1 MNYEDRVA
9 KRAKSIE
16 ISTIRY
22 FFNMVKDVP
31 GAISLTIGEPD
42 FVTPR
47 HIIDAAYESLLE
59 GKTGYTVNAGLIELR
74 EEISKYLKKN
84 YNVGYKPDGEILVT
98 IGATEAIYIALNTL
112 VEDGDEV
119 LIPEPSFV
127 AYDPCT
133 KLAGGKSVF
142 VPTYEE
148 DNFVLKAE
156 TLEKYIND
164 KSKVLVLPYPN
175 NPTGAVLPYEE
186 MVKLADIVKKYDL
199 LVVTDEIYSE
209 LVYEGFRHVSF
220 ASLPNMWERTVLI
233 NGFSKSYAM
242 TGWRLGYIAA
252 PEYFVKHMTKI
263 HQYDVTSASTQSQY
277 AGLEAMKN
285 GENDIKFM
293 REKYDERRKF
303 LYDSL
308 IDMGFECFE
317 PKGAFY
323 IFPSIKETGLTS
335 TEFAKR
341 LLYEA
346 KVAVV
351 PGSAFGEHGEGHVR
365 MAYATS
371 MDNLKESVKRIEKFL
386 RNFK

>member
-1 MNYEDRVA
+1 MDFEDRVS

-22 FFNMVKDVP
+22 FFNMAKEVP

-47 HIIDAAYESLLE
+47 HIIDAAYASLLE

-74 EEISKYLKKN
+74 QEISKYLKGN
-84 YNVGYKPDGEILVT
+84 YDVEYKPDGEILVT

-112 VEDGDEV
+112 LEDGDEV

-142 VPTYEE
+142 VPTYEK
-148 DNFVLKAE
+148 DNFVLKADV
-156 TLEKYIND
+156 LEKYVTER
-164 KSKVLVLPYPN
+164 SKVLILPYPN
-175 NPTGAVLPYEE
+175 NPTGAVMPYDE
-186 MVKLADIVKKYDL
+186 MVKLAEVVLKHDL

-209 LVYEGFRHVSF
+209 LVYDGFKHVSF
-220 ASLPNMWERTVLI
+220 ASLPGMWERTVLI

-277 AGLEAMKN
+277 AGLEALRN
-285 GENDIKFM
+285 GDDDVKFM
-293 REKYDERRKF
+293 RGKYDERRKF
-303 LYDSL
+303 LYLSL
-308 IDMGFECFE
+308 IDMGFKCFE

-335 TEFAKR
+335 LEFAKK

-346 KVAVV
+346 KVAAV
-351 PGSAFGEHGEGHVR
+351 PGSAFGEHGEGYIR
-365 MAYATS
+365 MSYATS
-371 MDNLKESVKRIEKFL
+371 MDNLKEAVKRIREFMEKF
-386 RNFK
+386 

>member
-1 MNYEDRVA
+1 MDFEDRVS

-22 FFNMVKDVP
+22 FFNMAKEVS

-47 HIIDAAYESLLE
+47 HIIDAAYASLLE

-74 EEISKYLKKN
+74 QEISKYLKRSCD
-84 YNVGYKPDGEILVT
+84 VEYKPDGEILVT

-142 VPTYEE
+142 VPTYEK
-148 DNFVLKAE
+148 DNFVLKADV
-156 TLEKYIND
+156 LEKYVTER
-164 KSKVLVLPYPN
+164 SKVLILPYPN
-175 NPTGAVLPYEE
+175 NPTGAVMPYEE
-186 MVKLADIVKKYDL
+186 MVKLVEVVLKHDL

-209 LVYEGFRHVSF
+209 LVYDGFKHVSF
-220 ASLPNMWERTVLI
+220 ASLPGMWERTVLI

-277 AGLEAMKN
+277 AGLEALRN
-285 GENDIKFM
+285 GDGDVKFM

-303 LYDSL
+303 LYSSL

-335 TEFAKR
+335 LEFAKK

-346 KVAVV
+346 KVATV
-351 PGSAFGEHGEGHVR
+351 PGSAFGEHGEGYIR
-365 MAYATS
+365 MSYATS
-371 MDNLKESVKRIEKFL
+371 MENLKEAVKRIREFMKKF
-386 RNFK
+386 

>member
-1 MNYEDRVA
+1 VDFEDRVS

-22 FFNMVKDVP
+22 FFNMAKEVS

-47 HIIDAAYESLLE
+47 HIIDAAYASLLE

-74 EEISKYLKKN
+74 QEISKYLKRSCD
-84 YNVGYKPDGEILVT
+84 VEYKPDGEILVT

-142 VPTYEE
+142 VPTYEK
-148 DNFVLKAE
+148 DNFVLKADV
-156 TLEKYIND
+156 LEKYVTER
-164 KSKVLVLPYPN
+164 SKVLILPYPN
-175 NPTGAVLPYEE
+175 NPTGAVMPYEE
-186 MVKLADIVKKYDL
+186 MVKLVEVVLKHDL

-209 LVYEGFRHVSF
+209 LVYDGFKHVSF
-220 ASLPNMWERTVLI
+220 ASLPGMWERTVLI

-277 AGLEAMKN
+277 AGLEALRN
-285 GENDIKFM
+285 GDGDVKFM

-303 LYDSL
+303 LYSSL

-335 TEFAKR
+335 LEFAKK

-346 KVAVV
+346 KVAAV
-351 PGSAFGEHGEGHVR
+351 PGSAFGEHGEGYIR
-365 MAYATS
+365 MSYATS
-371 MDNLKESVKRIEKFL
+371 MENLKEAVKRIREFMKKF
-386 RNFK
+386 

>member
-1 MNYEDRVA
+1 MVGFEDRVSR
-9 KRAKSIE
+9 RAKSIE

-22 FFNMVKDVP
+22 FFNMAKEVP

-47 HIIDAAYESLLE
+47 HIIDAAYASLLE

-74 EEISKYLKKN
+74 QEISKYLKRSCD
-84 YNVGYKPDGEILVT
+84 VDYKPDGEILVT

-142 VPTYEE
+142 VPTYEK
-148 DNFVLKAE
+148 DNFVLKADV
-156 TLEKYIND
+156 LEKYVTD
-164 KSKVLVLPYPN
+164 RSKVLILPYPN
-175 NPTGAVLPYEE
+175 NPTGAVMPYEE
-186 MVKLADIVKKYDL
+186 MVKLAEVVLKHDL

-209 LVYEGFRHVSF
+209 LVYDGFKHVSF
-220 ASLPNMWERTVLI
+220 ASLPGMWERTVLI

-277 AGLEAMKN
+277 AGLEALRN
-285 GENDIKFM
+285 GDDDVKFM

-303 LYDSL
+303 LYASL
-308 IDMGFECFE
+308 IDMGFKCFE

-335 TEFAKR
+335 LEFAKK

-346 KVAVV
+346 KVAAV
-351 PGSAFGEHGEGHVR
+351 PGSAFGEHGEGYIR
-365 MAYATS
+365 MSYATS
-371 MDNLKESVKRIEKFL
+371 MENLKEAVKRIREFMKEF
-386 RNFK
+386 

>member
-1 MNYEDRVA
+1 MGFEDRVSR
-9 KRAKSIE
+9 RAKSIE

-22 FFNMVKDVP
+22 FFNMAKEVP

-47 HIIDAAYESLLE
+47 HIIDAAYASLLE

-74 EEISKYLKKN
+74 QEISKYLKRSCD
-84 YNVGYKPDGEILVT
+84 VDYKPDGEILVT

-142 VPTYEE
+142 VPTYEK
-148 DNFVLKAE
+148 DNFVLKADV
-156 TLEKYIND
+156 LEKYVTD
-164 KSKVLVLPYPN
+164 RSKVLILPYPN
-175 NPTGAVLPYEE
+175 NPTGAVMPYEE
-186 MVKLADIVKKYDL
+186 MVKLAEVVLKHDL

-209 LVYEGFRHVSF
+209 LVYDGFKHVSF
-220 ASLPNMWERTVLI
+220 ASLPGMWERTVLI

-277 AGLEAMKN
+277 AGLEALRN
-285 GENDIKFM
+285 GDDDVKFM
-293 REKYDERRKF
+293 REKYDERRRF
-303 LYDSL
+303 LYASL
-308 IDMGFECFE
+308 IDMGFKCFE

-335 TEFAKR
+335 LEFAKK

-346 KVAVV
+346 KVAAV
-351 PGSAFGEHGEGHVR
+351 PGSAFGEHGEGYIR
-365 MAYATS
+365 MSYATS
-371 MDNLKESVKRIEKFL
+371 MENLKEAVKRIREFMKEF
-386 RNFK
+386 

>member
-1 MNYEDRVA
+1 MDFEDRVSR
-9 KRAKSIE
+9 RAKSIE

-22 FFNMVKDVP
+22 FFNMAKEVP

-47 HIIDAAYESLLE
+47 HIIDAAYASLLE

-74 EEISKYLKKN
+74 QEISKYLKRSCD
-84 YNVGYKPDGEILVT
+84 VEYKPDGEILVT

-112 VEDGDEV
+112 LDEGDEV

-133 KLAGGKSVF
+133 KLAGGKSIF
-142 VPTYEE
+142 VPTYEK
-148 DNFVLKAE
+148 DNFVLKADV
-156 TLEKYIND
+156 LEKYVTER
-164 KSKVLVLPYPN
+164 SKILILPYPN
-175 NPTGAVLPYEE
+175 NPTGAVMPYEE
-186 MVKLADIVKKYDL
+186 MVKLAEVVLKHDL

-209 LVYEGFRHVSF
+209 LVYDGFKHVSI
-220 ASLPNMWERTVLI
+220 ASLPGMWERTVLI

-277 AGLEAMKN
+277 AGLEALRN
-285 GENDIKFM
+285 GDDDVKFM

-303 LYDSL
+303 LYASL
-308 IDMGFECFE
+308 IDMGFKCFE

-335 TEFAKR
+335 LEFAKK

-346 KVAVV
+346 KVAAV
-351 PGSAFGEHGEGHVR
+351 PGSAFGEHGEGYIR
-365 MAYATS
+365 MSYATS
-371 MDNLKESVKRIEKFL
+371 MENLKEAVKRIKEFMKEF
-386 RNFK
+386 

>member
-1 MNYEDRVA
+1 MVDFEDRVSR
-9 KRAKSIE
+9 RAKSIE

-22 FFNMVKDVP
+22 FFNMAREVP

-47 HIIDAAYESLLE
+47 HIIDAAYASLLE

-74 EEISKYLKKN
+74 QEISKYLKGSCD
-84 YNVGYKPDGEILVT
+84 VDYKPDGEILVT

-142 VPTYEE
+142 VPTYEK
-148 DNFVLKAE
+148 DNFVLKADV
-156 TLEKYIND
+156 LEKYVTER
-164 KSKVLVLPYPN
+164 SKVLILPYPN
-175 NPTGAVLPYEE
+175 NPTGAVMPYDE
-186 MVKLADIVKKYDL
+186 MVKLAEVVLKHDL

-209 LVYEGFRHVSF
+209 LVYDGFKHVSF
-220 ASLPNMWERTVLI
+220 ASLPGMWERTVLI

-277 AGLEAMKN
+277 AGLEALRN
-285 GENDIKFM
+285 GDDDVKFM

-303 LYDSL
+303 LYASL
-308 IDMGFECFE
+308 IDMGFKCFE

-335 TEFAKR
+335 LEFAKK

-346 KVAVV
+346 KVAAV
-351 PGSAFGEHGEGHVR
+351 PGSAFGEHGEGYIR
-365 MAYATS
+365 MSYATS
-371 MDNLKESVKRIEKFL
+371 MENLKEAVKRIREFMKEF
-386 RNFK
+386 

>member
-1 MNYEDRVA
+1 MDFEDRVS

-22 FFNMVKDVP
+22 FFNMAKEVS

-47 HIIDAAYESLLE
+47 HIIDAAYASLLE

-74 EEISKYLKKN
+74 QEISKYLKRSCD
-84 YNVGYKPDGEILVT
+84 VEYKPDGEILVT

-142 VPTYEE
+142 VPTYEK
-148 DNFVLKAE
+148 DNFVLKADV
-156 TLEKYIND
+156 LEKYVTER
-164 KSKVLVLPYPN
+164 SKVLILPYPN
-175 NPTGAVLPYEE
+175 NPTGAVMPYEE
-186 MVKLADIVKKYDL
+186 MVKLVEVVLKHDL

-209 LVYEGFRHVSF
+209 LVYDGFKHVSF
-220 ASLPNMWERTVLI
+220 ASLPGMWERTVLI

-277 AGLEAMKN
+277 AGLEALRN
-285 GENDIKFM
+285 GDGDVKFM

-303 LYDSL
+303 LYSSL

-335 TEFAKR
+335 LEFAKK

-346 KVAVV
+346 KVAAV
-351 PGSAFGEHGEGHVR
+351 PGSAFGEHGEGYIR
-365 MAYATS
+365 MSYATS
-371 MDNLKESVKRIEKFL
+371 MENLKEAVKRIREFMKKF
-386 RNFK
+386 

>member
-42 FVTPR
+42 FITPK
-47 HIIDAAYESLLE
+47 HIMEACVKSLNE
-59 GKTGYTVNAGLIELR
+59 GKTGYTVNPGLIELR
-74 EEISKYLKKN
+74 EEIAKYLKRR
-84 YNVGYKPDGEILVT
+84 YNISYKPDGEILVT
-98 IGATEAIYIALNTL
+98 IGATEAIYIAINTI
-112 VEDGDEV
+112 VEEGDEV

-148 DNFVLKAE
+148 DNFILKAE
-156 TLEKYIND
+156 VLEKYITN
-164 KSKVLVLPYPN
+164 KSKVLILPYPN
-175 NPTGAVLPYEE
+175 NPTGAVLPYED
-186 MVKLADIVKKYDL
+186 MIKIADTVKKYDL
-199 LVVTDEIYSE
+199 IVITDEIYSE
-209 LVYEGFRHVSF
+209 LVYGGFKHTSF
-220 ASLPNMWERTVLI
+220 ASLPNMWERTITI

-252 PEYFVKHMTKI
+252 PEYFIKHMTKV
-263 HQYDVTSASTQSQY
+263 HQYGVTAASTQSQY
-277 AGLEAMKN
+277 AGIEAMKN
-285 GENDIKFM
+285 GDSDIEHMKV
-293 REKYDERRKF
+293 EYDKRRKF
-303 LYDSL
+303 LLHSL
-308 IDMGFECFE
+308 RDLGFSCFE

-323 IFPSIKETGLTS
+323 IFPSIKKTGLRS
-335 TEFAKR
+335 TDFAKR
-341 LLYEA
+341 LLYDA

-351 PGSAFGEHGEGHVR
+351 PGNAFGEHGEGYIR

-371 MDNLKESVKRIEKFL
+371 MDNLKESVKRIEKFMKQ
-386 RNFK
+386 F

>member
-1 MNYEDRVA
+1 MVDFEDRVS

-22 FFNMVKDVP
+22 FFNMAKEVP

-47 HIIDAAYESLLE
+47 HIIDAAYASLLE

-74 EEISKYLKKN
+74 QEISKYLKGN
-84 YNVGYKPDGEILVT
+84 YDVEYKPDGEILVT

-142 VPTYEE
+142 VPTYEK
-148 DNFVLKAE
+148 DNFVLKADV
-156 TLEKYIND
+156 LEKYVTER
-164 KSKVLVLPYPN
+164 SKVLILPYPN
-175 NPTGAVLPYEE
+175 NPTGAVMPYEE
-186 MVKLADIVKKYDL
+186 MVKLAEVVLKHDL

-209 LVYEGFRHVSF
+209 LVYDGFKHVSF
-220 ASLPNMWERTVLI
+220 ASLPGMWERTVLI

-277 AGLEAMKN
+277 AGLEALRN
-285 GENDIKFM
+285 GDDDVKFM
-293 REKYDERRKF
+293 RGKYDERRKF
-303 LYDSL
+303 LYASL
-308 IDMGFECFE
+308 TDMGFKGFE

-335 TEFAKR
+335 LEFAKK

-346 KVAVV
+346 KVAAV
-351 PGSAFGEHGEGHVR
+351 PGSAFGEHGEGYIR
-365 MAYATS
+365 MSYATS
-371 MDNLKESVKRIEKFL
+371 MENLKEAVKRIREFMEKF
-386 RNFK
+386 

>member
-1 MNYEDRVA
+1 MGFEDRVSR
-9 KRAKSIE
+9 RAKSIE

-22 FFNMVKDVP
+22 FFNMAKEVP

-47 HIIDAAYESLLE
+47 HIIDAAYVSLLE

-74 EEISKYLKKN
+74 QEISKYLKRSCD
-84 YNVGYKPDGEILVT
+84 VDYKPDGEILVT

-142 VPTYEE
+142 VPTYEK
-148 DNFVLKAE
+148 DNFVLKADV
-156 TLEKYIND
+156 LEKYVTD
-164 KSKVLVLPYPN
+164 RSKVLILPYPN
-175 NPTGAVLPYEE
+175 NPTGAVMPYEE
-186 MVKLADIVKKYDL
+186 MVKLAEVVLKHDL

-209 LVYEGFRHVSF
+209 LVYDGFKHVSF
-220 ASLPNMWERTVLI
+220 ASLPGMWERTVLI

-277 AGLEAMKN
+277 AGLEALRN
-285 GENDIKFM
+285 GDDDVKFM

-303 LYDSL
+303 LYASL
-308 IDMGFECFE
+308 IDMGFKCFE

-335 TEFAKR
+335 LEFAKK

-346 KVAVV
+346 KVAAV
-351 PGSAFGEHGEGHVR
+351 PGSAFGEHGEGYIR
-365 MAYATS
+365 MSYATS
-371 MDNLKESVKRIEKFL
+371 MENLKEAVKRIREFMKEF
-386 RNFK
+386 

>member
-1 MNYEDRVA
+1 MDFEDRVS

-22 FFNMVKDVP
+22 FFNMAKEVP

-47 HIIDAAYESLLE
+47 HIIDAAYASLLE

-74 EEISKYLKKN
+74 QEISKYLKGN
-84 YNVGYKPDGEILVT
+84 YDVEYKPDGEILVT

-142 VPTYEE
+142 VPTYEK
-148 DNFVLKAE
+148 DNFVLKADV
-156 TLEKYIND
+156 LEKYVTER
-164 KSKVLVLPYPN
+164 SKVLILPYPN
-175 NPTGAVLPYEE
+175 NPTGAVMPYEE
-186 MVKLADIVKKYDL
+186 MVKLAEVVLKHDL

-209 LVYEGFRHVSF
+209 LVYDGFKHVSF
-220 ASLPNMWERTVLI
+220 ASLPGMWERTVLI

-277 AGLEAMKN
+277 AGLEALRN
-285 GENDIKFM
+285 GDDDVKFM
-293 REKYDERRKF
+293 RGKYDERRKF
-303 LYDSL
+303 LYASL
-308 IDMGFECFE
+308 TDMGFKCFE

-335 TEFAKR
+335 LEFAKK

-346 KVAVV
+346 KVAAV
-351 PGSAFGEHGEGHVR
+351 PGSAFGEHGEGYIR
-365 MAYATS
+365 MSYATS
-371 MDNLKESVKRIEKFL
+371 MENLKEAVKRIREFMEKF
-386 RNFK
+386 

>member
-1 MNYEDRVA
+1 MDFEDRVSR
-9 KRAKSIE
+9 RAKSIE

-22 FFNMVKDVP
+22 FFNMAKEVP

-47 HIIDAAYESLLE
+47 HIIDAAYASLLE

-74 EEISKYLKKN
+74 QEISKYLKRSCD
-84 YNVGYKPDGEILVT
+84 VEYKPDGEILVT

-112 VEDGDEV
+112 LDEGDEV

-142 VPTYEE
+142 VPTYEK
-148 DNFVLKAE
+148 DNFVLKADV
-156 TLEKYIND
+156 LEKYVTER
-164 KSKVLVLPYPN
+164 SKVLILPYPN
-175 NPTGAVLPYEE
+175 NPTGAVMPYEE
-186 MVKLADIVKKYDL
+186 MVKLAEVVLKHDL

-209 LVYEGFRHVSF
+209 LVYDGFKHVSI
-220 ASLPNMWERTVLI
+220 ASLPGMWERTVLI

-277 AGLEAMKN
+277 AGLEALRN
-285 GENDIKFM
+285 GDGDVKFM

-303 LYDSL
+303 LYASL
-308 IDMGFECFE
+308 IDMGFKCFE

-335 TEFAKR
+335 LEFAKK

-346 KVAVV
+346 KVAAV
-351 PGSAFGEHGEGHVR
+351 PGSAFGEHGEGYIR
-365 MAYATS
+365 MSYATS
-371 MDNLKESVKRIEKFL
+371 MENLKEAVKRIKVFMKEF
-386 RNFK
+386 

>member
-1 MNYEDRVA
+1 MVGFEDRVSR
-9 KRAKSIE
+9 RAKSIE

-22 FFNMVKDVP
+22 FFNMAKEVP

-47 HIIDAAYESLLE
+47 HIIDAAYVSLLE

-74 EEISKYLKKN
+74 QEISKYLKRSCD
-84 YNVGYKPDGEILVT
+84 VDYKPDGEILVT

-142 VPTYEE
+142 VPTYEK
-148 DNFVLKAE
+148 DNFVLKADV
-156 TLEKYIND
+156 LEKYVTD
-164 KSKVLVLPYPN
+164 RSKVLILPYPN
-175 NPTGAVLPYEE
+175 NPTGAVMPYEE
-186 MVKLADIVKKYDL
+186 MVKLAEVVLKHDL

-209 LVYEGFRHVSF
+209 LVYDGFKHVSF
-220 ASLPNMWERTVLI
+220 ASLPGMWERTVLI

-277 AGLEAMKN
+277 AGLEALRN
-285 GENDIKFM
+285 GDDDVKFM

-303 LYDSL
+303 LYASL
-308 IDMGFECFE
+308 IDMGFKCFE

-335 TEFAKR
+335 LEFAKK

-346 KVAVV
+346 KVAAV
-351 PGSAFGEHGEGHVR
+351 PGSAFGEHGEGYIR
-365 MAYATS
+365 MSYATS
-371 MDNLKESVKRIEKFL
+371 MENLKEAVKRIREFMKEF
-386 RNFK
+386 

>member
-1 MNYEDRVA
+1 MDFEDRVS

-22 FFNMVKDVP
+22 FFNMAKEVS

-47 HIIDAAYESLLE
+47 HIIDAAYASLLE

-74 EEISKYLKKN
+74 QEISKYLKRN
-84 YNVGYKPDGEILVT
+84 CDVEYKPDGEILVT

-133 KLAGGKSVF
+133 KLSGGKSVF
-142 VPTYEE
+142 VPTYEK
-148 DNFVLKAE
+148 DNFVLKADV
-156 TLEKYIND
+156 LEKYVTER
-164 KSKVLVLPYPN
+164 SKVLILPYPN
-175 NPTGAVLPYEE
+175 NPTGAVMPYEE
-186 MVKLADIVKKYDL
+186 MVKLVEVVLKHDL

-209 LVYEGFRHVSF
+209 LVYDGFKHVSF
-220 ASLPNMWERTVLI
+220 ASLPGMWERTVLI

-277 AGLEAMKN
+277 AGLEALRN
-285 GENDIKFM
+285 GDGDVKFM

-303 LYDSL
+303 LYTSL

-335 TEFAKR
+335 LEFAKK

-346 KVAVV
+346 KVAAV
-351 PGSAFGEHGEGHVR
+351 PGSAFGEHGEGYIR
-365 MAYATS
+365 MSYATS
-371 MDNLKESVKRIEKFL
+371 MENLKEAVKRIREFMKKF
-386 RNFK
+386 

>member
-1 MNYEDRVA
+1 MVDFEDRVS

-22 FFNMVKDVP
+22 FFNMAKEVS

-47 HIIDAAYESLLE
+47 HIIDAAYASLLE

-74 EEISKYLKKN
+74 QEISKYLKRSCD
-84 YNVGYKPDGEILVT
+84 VEYKPDGEILVT

-142 VPTYEE
+142 VPTYEK
-148 DNFVLKAE
+148 DNFVLKADV
-156 TLEKYIND
+156 LEKYVTER
-164 KSKVLVLPYPN
+164 SKVLILPYPN
-175 NPTGAVLPYEE
+175 NPTGAVMPYEE
-186 MVKLADIVKKYDL
+186 MVKLVEVVLKHDL

-209 LVYEGFRHVSF
+209 LVYDGFKHVSF
-220 ASLPNMWERTVLI
+220 ASLPGMWERTVLI

-277 AGLEAMKN
+277 AGLEALRN
-285 GENDIKFM
+285 GDGDVKFM

-303 LYDSL
+303 LYSSL

-335 TEFAKR
+335 LEFAKK

-346 KVAVV
+346 KVATV
-351 PGSAFGEHGEGHVR
+351 PGSAFGEHGEGYIR
-365 MAYATS
+365 MSYATS
-371 MDNLKESVKRIEKFL
+371 MENLKEAVKRIREFMKKF
-386 RNFK
+386 

>member
-1 MNYEDRVA
+1 MDFEDRVSR
-9 KRAKSIE
+9 RAKSIE

-22 FFNMVKDVP
+22 FFNMAKEVP

-47 HIIDAAYESLLE
+47 HIIDAAYASLLE

-74 EEISKYLKKN
+74 QEISKYLKRSCD
-84 YNVGYKPDGEILVT
+84 VDYKPDGEILVT

-142 VPTYEE
+142 VPTYEK
-148 DNFVLKAE
+148 DNFVLKADV
-156 TLEKYIND
+156 LEKYVTD
-164 KSKVLVLPYPN
+164 RSKVLILPYPN
-175 NPTGAVLPYEE
+175 NPTGAVMPYEE
-186 MVKLADIVKKYDL
+186 MVKLAEVVLKHDL
-199 LVVTDEIYSE
+199 LVVTDEVYSE
-209 LVYEGFRHVSF
+209 LVYDGFKHVSF
-220 ASLPNMWERTVLI
+220 ASLPGMWERTVLI

-277 AGLEAMKN
+277 AGLEALRN
-285 GENDIKFM
+285 GDDDVKFM
-293 REKYDERRKF
+293 REKYDERRRF
-303 LYDSL
+303 LYASL
-308 IDMGFECFE
+308 IDMGFKCFE

-335 TEFAKR
+335 LEFAKK

-346 KVAVV
+346 KVAAV
-351 PGSAFGEHGEGHVR
+351 PGSAFGEHGEGYIR
-365 MAYATS
+365 MSYATS
-371 MDNLKESVKRIEKFL
+371 MENLKEAVKRIREFMKEF
-386 RNFK
+386 